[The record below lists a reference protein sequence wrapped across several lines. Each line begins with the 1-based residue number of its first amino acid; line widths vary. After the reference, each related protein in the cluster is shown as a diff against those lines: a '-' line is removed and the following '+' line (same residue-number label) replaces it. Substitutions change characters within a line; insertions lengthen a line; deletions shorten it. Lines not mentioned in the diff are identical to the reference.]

1 MPLSK
6 QLAKRL
12 QEVLLDGTWIANTNF
27 KAQISAINKD
37 QATHNIMNLNTV
49 AALTYHVNYYLK
61 GILDAVASGE
71 LSIRDKFSFDLPPIE
86 SEQDWQNLVSDF
98 IHNSEKMVDFVS
110 NLDDGDLNLD
120 FFNEKYGSYQRNIE
134 GVIEHAYYH
143 LGQVSLIN
151 KMLTN
156 PA

>member
-12 QEVLLDGTWIANTNF
+12 QEVLLDGTWIANTNV

-49 AALTYHVNYYLK
+49 AALTFHLNYYLK

-110 NLDDGDLNLD
+110 NLDDSALNLD
-120 FFNEKYGSYQRNIE
+120 FFNEKYGTYQRNIE
-134 GVIEHAYYH
+134 GLIEHAYYH
-143 LGQVSLIN
+143 LGQVALIN

-156 PA
+156 QA

>member
-49 AALTYHVNYYLK
+49 AALTFHLNYYLK